1 VTSWGWL
8 GVEGVDFLLGGL
20 VDGGLVRL
28 RVGRDGW
35 ASGLASAFALLA
47 GRIYE
52 NITCSERVS
61 FHHARV

>member
-1 VTSWGWL
+1 MTSLGWL
-8 GVEGVDFLLGGL
+8 GVEGIDFLLGGL
-20 VDGGLVRL
+20 ADGGLGAMGGL
-28 RVGRDGW
+28 VG
-35 ASGLASAFALLA
+35 GLVGAFASLA

>member
-1 VTSWGWL
+1 MGWL
-8 GVEGVDFLLGGL
+8 GVEGIDFLLGGL
-20 VDGGLVRL
+20 ADGGLGAMGGL
-28 RVGRDGW
+28 VG
-35 ASGLASAFALLA
+35 AFASLA